1 MKIKKNLLW
10 KVKKCVFRLYVG
22 WKDWIAQVMLF
33 CAEVKEEIF
42 SQTAAPTNFRMYIMA
57 NYFFLKKHLT
67 FTLWK
72 ISLVCIHKYA
82 FFVVWMYSCLI
93 HSTIFFYRV
102 IKKRVGNSHHPLPPS
117 LSLFL
122 VYLFKSPS
130 LYYSFNLTYYVLHVL
145 WYSRIFDEKL
155 LYFLYFF
162 VILET

>member
-102 IKKRVGNSHHPLPPS
+102 IKKRVGNSHHPLPPFLSFWYIS
-117 LSLFL
+117 LNLRAFTIHSTSHIMFYTFCDIQEFLMKNYYIFYTSLGF
-122 VYLFKSPS
+122 
-130 LYYSFNLTYYVLHVL
+130 
-145 WYSRIFDEKL
+145 
-155 LYFLYFF
+155 
-162 VILET
+162 